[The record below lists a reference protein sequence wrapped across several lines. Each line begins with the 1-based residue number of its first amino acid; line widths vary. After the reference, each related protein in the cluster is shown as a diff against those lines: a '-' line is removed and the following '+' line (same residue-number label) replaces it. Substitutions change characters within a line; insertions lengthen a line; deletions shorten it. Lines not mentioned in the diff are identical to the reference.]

1 MTGLTLA
8 GAGGDVAARG
18 STWAS
23 GTGIYH
29 VSAAA
34 LVHVDDGSHLLGG
47 SSLFPLLRSRLRA
60 TGS

>member
-1 MTGLTLA
+1 MTDLTLA
-8 GAGGDVAARG
+8 GAGGDVADRG

-23 GTGIYH
+23 GTGICH

-34 LVHVDDGSHLLGG
+34 RVHVVDGSHLLGG
-47 SSLFPLLRSRLRA
+47 SSLFPLLRNLLRA